1 MEEEKNF
8 TSESIKYGVIAGL
21 IYSIIH
27 IGAWTMGTSTYVSV
41 IGIETFIPYMIGL
54 FIFAGFSVR
63 KQNGG
68 FLSFKQAIKF
78 VFLAFVIVALIEAF
92 TNYILFNVL
101 DKDLTAK
108 VLQITREQSLKMM
121 QKLGLSQEQ
130 IDSAINKIDTEKK
143 ETGFKTI
150 FLGLGMALVWNFV
163 KSMLIS
169 ILVKKDRKLDDE
181 FLA

>member
-1 MEEEKNF
+1 MEDKKF
-8 TSESIKYGVIAGL
+8 TTESIKYGVIAGL
-21 IYSIIH
+21 IFTIIH
-27 IGAWTMGTSTYVSV
+27 IGSWTMGTTTYVSV
-41 IGIETFIPYMIGL
+41 IGIETFVPYMIGL
-54 FIFAGFSVR
+54 FIFAGFNVR

-68 FLSFKQAIKF
+68 FLSFKEAMKF
-78 VFLAFVIVALIEAF
+78 IFLAFVIVALIEAL

-108 VLQITREQSLKMM
+108 VLEITREKSLRMM
-121 QKLGLSQEQ
+121 QKLGLSKEQ
-130 IDSAINKIDTEKK
+130 IDASLSKIDTEKK

-150 FLGLGMALVWNFV
+150 FLGLGISLIWNFV

-169 ILVKKDRKLDDE
+169 IIVKKDKKLDDE